1 MKKLFLIVAAIFVA
15 VSFSACSDDDDNGH
29 ASDKPVLVK
38 QYIVTEVGEYT
49 ETYNIEYDS
58 QNRISRLYTKRSS
71 SEKEYS
77 FSYEGNMLT
86 ETDTETDYDYNDNGD
101 PYIYTTITKCEL
113 NKDGYIEKAIDT
125 YYDNGDY
132 TLFSYKDGYLQ
143 SIQSKNSSPKCVYN
157 WNNGNLAS
165 YENGAEVTTITYSQ
179 VVATPTNLDLNFVD
193 EYYGSYN
200 FWGFL
205 GKKSKN
211 LPEKLVIKS
220 KESANTLT
228 ITYQY
233 ELNSNKT
240 ISKVLVSEV
249 QTGDYNESR
258 NYSIK
263 FVY

>member
-1 MKKLFLIVAAIFVA
+1 MFAA

-29 ASDKPVLVK
+29 VSDKPVLVK

-58 QNRISRLYTKRSS
+58 QNRISRIYTKRSS

-86 ETDTETDYDYNDNGD
+86 VTDTETDYDYNDNGD

-143 SIQSKNSSPKCVYN
+143 SIQSKNSLPKCIYR
-157 WNNGNLAS
+157 
-165 YENGAEVTTITYSQ
+165 YCC
-179 VVATPTNLDLNFVD
+179 
-193 EYYGSYN
+193 
-200 FWGFL
+200 
-205 GKKSKN
+205 KKC
-211 LPEKLVIKS
+211 V
-220 KESANTLT
+220 
-228 ITYQY
+228 
-233 ELNSNKT
+233 
-240 ISKVLVSEV
+240 
-249 QTGDYNESR
+249 
-258 NYSIK
+258 
-263 FVY
+263 

>member
-1 MKKLFLIVAAIFVA
+1 M
-15 VSFSACSDDDDNGH
+15 
-29 ASDKPVLVK
+29 
-38 QYIVTEVGEYT
+38 
-49 ETYNIEYDS
+49 
-58 QNRISRLYTKRSS
+58 R
-71 SEKEYS
+71 
-77 FSYEGNMLT
+77 
-86 ETDTETDYDYNDNGD
+86 
-101 PYIYTTITKCEL
+101 L

-249 QTGDYNESR
+249 QTGDHNESR